1 MQLMLRDRDLAQLVS
16 DLRGKKVMIWTCNTC
31 ARLCDVGGSS
41 NAQRLAT
48 ALRSEGI
55 EVTSVAS
62 AKASCIATSVRDN
75 GGKQSEAC
83 DIVLVLACDTAR
95 IVAGEVFAR
104 PCLNPVVTVGP
115 GYISESGTP
124 VSSEG
129 MGRVLETVSAEE
141 GLPAGPFV

>member
-75 GGKQSEAC
+75 GGKQSESC
-83 DIVLVLACDTAR
+83 DIVLVLACDAAR
-95 IVAGEVFAR
+95 IVAERTFSK
-104 PCLNPVVTVGP
+104 PCVNPVTTIGP
-115 GYISESGTP
+115 GYLSEDGVP
-124 VSSEG
+124 VSVGGPE
-129 MGRVLETVSAEE
+129 RTLETVSAEE